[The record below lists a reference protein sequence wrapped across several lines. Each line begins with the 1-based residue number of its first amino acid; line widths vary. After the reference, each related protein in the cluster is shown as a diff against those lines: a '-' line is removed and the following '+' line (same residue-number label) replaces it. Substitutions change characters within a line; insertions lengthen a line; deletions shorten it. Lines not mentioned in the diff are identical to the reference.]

1 MIIEICFWVGG
12 MLFSILYNKTK
23 NQIIKMVYRETFP
36 RAIMYYKSWHEE
48 NRSLFYKIGD
58 KICDWA
64 DWVIVK
70 DDLF

>member
-1 MIIEICFWVGG
+1 
-12 MLFSILYNKTK
+12 
-23 NQIIKMVYRETFP
+23 MVYRETFP